1 MGRRSVRKNKTIF
14 QQIREVKG
22 LSREAACE
30 RLGSVSNSRLVRIES
45 GETPAYPEEVVLMAE
60 AYGEPNLP
68 NLYCA
73 NECPLG
79 KNYIPEIEVKELPI
93 ITLETLNLLNRLTKQ
108 KDRLIEISADGE
120 LTPDEYRD
128 FLSIRKDLEQMSMV
142 IDSMQLWIENR
153 IVDGTIPEE
162 ILSRTEEQQT

>member
-14 QQIREVKG
+14 QQIREEKG

-30 RLGSVSNSRLVRIES
+30 KLGSVSNSRLVRIEA
-45 GETPAYPEEVVLMAE
+45 GVLMAE

-120 LTPDEYRD
+120 LSPDEYRD
-128 FLSIRKDLEQMSMV
+128 FTAIRKDLEKMSMV

-153 IVDGTIPEE
+153 IVDGSIREE
-162 ILSRTEEQQT
+162 LLSDDRSE

>member
-79 KNYIPEIEVKELPI
+79 KNEIPEIEVKELPI

-128 FLSIRKDLEQMSMV
+128 FLAIRKDLEKMSMV

-153 IVDGTIPEE
+153 IVDGSIPEE
-162 ILSRTEEQQT
+162 ILRTGE